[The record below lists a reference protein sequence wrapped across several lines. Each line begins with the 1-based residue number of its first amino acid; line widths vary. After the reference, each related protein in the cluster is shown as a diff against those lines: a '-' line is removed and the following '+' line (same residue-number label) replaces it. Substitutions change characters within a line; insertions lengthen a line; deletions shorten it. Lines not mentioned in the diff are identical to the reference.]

1 MTTTNPASPPGVTLL
16 PFNGKIP
23 RIHSSAF
30 IAPGCRIIG
39 DVEIGPD
46 ASVWYNCVVRG
57 DANRIVIGART
68 NIQDGS
74 VLHNTSPTS
83 TPPLGYALH
92 IGADVTIGHKA
103 ILHGCTIGDRVLIG
117 MGAIVM
123 DGAVVQDDVIVGGG
137 SVVSPGKVL
146 ESGGLYVGSPAKRVR
161 DLKPQEY
168 EFLKYSAAHYVKLK
182 NLHMSDSKVI
192 G

>member
-1 MTTTNPASPPGVTLL
+1 MTIRSYLHHAPSLGANAFVDPSAVVIGRVTLGADVSVWPL
-16 PFNGKIP
+16 VAIRGDVNDIT
-23 RIHSSAF
+23 
-30 IAPGCRIIG
+30 IG
-39 DVEIGPD
+39 D
-46 ASVWYNCVVRG
+46 
-57 DANRIVIGART
+57 RT

-83 TPPLGYALH
+83 TPPLGFALVV
-92 IGADVTIGHKA
+92 GADVTVGHKA
-103 ILHGCTIGDRVLIG
+103 ILHGCSIGNRVLVG

-123 DGAVVQDDVIVGGG
+123 DGAVVQDDVIIGGG

-161 DLKPQEY
+161 DLKPHEY

-182 NLHMSDSKVI
+182 DLHMSDSKVI